1 MTTGRVAPW
10 AMDSVLTQPREKK
23 KEKRGRGA
31 QSYGKGADGGGI
43 LKKRKKKVE
52 YIQGICKVRLGGGG
66 GGGGGASFSCD
77 QCLFFLRIPV
87 FVPPKK

>member
-66 GGGGGASFSCD
+66 GAQSSSCHQFMHLLPIHVLD
-77 QCLFFLRIPV
+77 R
-87 FVPPKK
+87 PK